1 MKFWHYTTYPAF
13 LNILEERKIRTT
25 WATASIGLL
34 EGPRLVWFSTNDLWE
49 QSVRKAIKSEIYEE
63 KIKLLSMDELFRKGH
78 YPVRLR
84 TNERLSELM
93 SWGRAKKQ
101 IGLTREHIK
110 EIEGI
115 ANAWDSNIAEWWVCL
130 EPVTM
135 PQILLP
141 VEMWNGRAWGDIEK
155 FEFT

>member
-13 LNILEERKIRTT
+13 LNILEERRIGTT
-25 WATASIGLL
+25 CVTASIGVL
-34 EGPRLVWFSTNDLWE
+34 EGPQVVWFSTNPFWE
-49 QSVRKAIKSEIYEE
+49 KSVRKAIKSEVYDES
-63 KIKLLSMDELFRKGH
+63 IKTLSIDELFRKGH

-93 SWGRAKKQ
+93 SWGSAKRQLK
-101 IGLTREHIK
+101 LSRESVK
-110 EIEGI
+110 EIERM
-115 ANAWDSNIAEWWVCL
+115 AKSLDSSIAEWWVCL

-141 VEMWNGRAWGDIEK
+141 IEIWNGREWEDIEK
-155 FEFT
+155 FKFV